1 VIMYHSRRNRG
12 ISFEPLQ
19 RISFQPAST
28 PIRTPMSYL
37 EHALAPAG
45 AAFRV
50 VLFAAPIPT
59 QQKLSTVCMKE
70 GEGYARSYFKK
81 GGPNSL

>member
-1 VIMYHSRRNRG
+1 
-12 ISFEPLQ
+12 
-19 RISFQPAST
+19 
-28 PIRTPMSYL
+28 MSYL

-70 GEGYARSYFKK
+70 GEILPVLISKKEARIACR
-81 GGPNSL
+81 